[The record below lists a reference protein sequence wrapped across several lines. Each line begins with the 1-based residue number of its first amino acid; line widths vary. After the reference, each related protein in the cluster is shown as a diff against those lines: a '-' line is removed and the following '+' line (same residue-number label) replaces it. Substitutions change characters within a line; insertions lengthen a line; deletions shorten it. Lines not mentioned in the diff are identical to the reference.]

1 MGIRPVRERIIFFGN
16 ERLATGVS
24 STAPTLQKLL
34 DAGYDVAAIVLK
46 NEPTASR
53 NIRKLEIAELAEQKS
68 IPVLTPSKLSEI
80 LPELKKYDASAG
92 VLVAYGKIVPQSVI
106 DAFPAGIVNIHP
118 SLLPL
123 HRGPTPLESVILNGE
138 PRTGV
143 SLMQLAKEMDAGR
156 VYAYSAIDLD
166 GTESKQFLADELL
179 EIGSEMLLATL
190 PRIISGEIVGAP
202 QDDALATFDKLIA
215 KEDSIINWQKPA
227 EQLAR
232 EVRAYFTWPQSRT
245 ILGDHAV
252 IVTQVHAEAGEGSP
266 GEVWRSGK
274 ALGVYTGKGILMI
287 DKLKPAG
294 KAEMAI
300 EAFLNGY
307 GKSL

>member
-1 MGIRPVRERIIFFGN
+1 MRERIIFFGN

-24 STAPTLQKLL
+24 SNAPTIHKLL

-53 NIRKLEIAELAEQKS
+53 NIRRLEVAEIAEQKN
-68 IPVLTPSKLSEI
+68 IPLLMPSRLSEV
-80 LPELKKYDASAG
+80 LPELKQYNASAG
-92 VLVAYGKIVPQSVI
+92 ILVAYGKMVPQSVI

-138 PRTGV
+138 QRTGV

-202 QDDALATFDKLIA
+202 QDEALATFDKLIA
-215 KEDSIINWQKPA
+215 KEDGIIDWQKPA
-227 EQLAR
+227 EQLER
-232 EVRAYFTWPQSRT
+232 EVRAYLTWPQSRT
-245 ILGDHAV
+245 ILGDHA
-252 IVTQVHAEAGEGSP
+252 IILTQAHAEAGEGSP
-266 GEVWRSGK
+266 GEIWRSGK
-274 ALGVYTGKGILMI
+274 AIGVYTGKGILMI

-294 KAEMAI
+294 KAEMAA
-300 EAFLNGY
+300 ESFLNGY
-307 GKSL
+307 GKGL